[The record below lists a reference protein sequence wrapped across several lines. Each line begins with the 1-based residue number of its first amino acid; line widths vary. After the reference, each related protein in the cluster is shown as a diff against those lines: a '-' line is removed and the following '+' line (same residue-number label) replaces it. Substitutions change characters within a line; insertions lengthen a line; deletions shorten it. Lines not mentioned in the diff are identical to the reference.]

1 MRVVHAVAFIACAPF
16 AGMTGAVGVSPSTPA
31 STLSSATSSALPG
44 GLLPVDQAF
53 PLRATRLDGRL
64 VVRFDVVGGHY
75 LYRER
80 FEAAIQGKEAAIGRL
95 PAGKVRDDAFFGKVA
110 VFDQPVELAIGL
122 PAAASSGEPTV
133 VTVRYQGC
141 SERAGVCYPPVTRAF
156 KVAGDRVELLPAETQ
171 RPGLGTLQRRP
182 GTP

>member
-1 MRVVHAVAFIACAPF
+1 MRAARAVAFIASVAF
-16 AGMTGAVGVSPSTPA
+16 AGITGAAGVSPST
-31 STLSSATSSALPG
+31 SVSGSSSGTSAALPG

-53 PLRATRLDGRL
+53 PLRATRVDGRL
-64 VVRFDVVGGHY
+64 VIRFDVVSGHY

-95 PAGKVRDDAFFGKVA
+95 PAGKVREDAFFGKVA
-110 VFDQPVELAIGL
+110 VFDQPVELSIGL

-133 VTVRYQGC
+133 VAVRYQGC
-141 SERAGVCYPPVTRAF
+141 SERAGVCYPPVTRSF
-156 KVAGDRVELLPAETQ
+156 KVAGDRIELLPAETQ